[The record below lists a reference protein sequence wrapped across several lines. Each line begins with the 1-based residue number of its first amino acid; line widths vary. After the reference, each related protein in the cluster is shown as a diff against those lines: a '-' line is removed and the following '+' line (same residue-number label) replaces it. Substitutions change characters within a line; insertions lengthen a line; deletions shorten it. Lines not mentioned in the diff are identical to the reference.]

1 MTALTADQLID
12 LRGDLGVKITQ
23 LIGIVG
29 LPSGGTFTLSYKSQ
43 TSVAIA
49 YNADSVAVESA
60 LQALSTVG
68 VGGALVTGASGGPFT
83 VKISDDDG
91 TAIVAD
97 GTLLTGG
104 TTPTVRVV
112 VNVVF
117 TDTRLNRLWTRA
129 EEDYNTTVVYALRQ
143 LLADDRLLTVYTI
156 GVDGLNKQ
164 KVFENT
170 QALLKIWEKIAGL
183 DMGELSSG
191 TISTDIDYPDF
202 SSFDEF
208 FSDPLLWSGF

>member
-1 MTALTADQLID
+1 MTVLTADQLID

-23 LIGIVG
+23 TVSVVG
-29 LPSGGTFTLSYKSQ
+29 LPSGGSFTLSYKSQ
-43 TSVAIA
+43 TSAAIA
-49 YNADSVAVESA
+49 YNADSVVVESA

-68 VGGALVTGASGGPFT
+68 IGCALVTGASGGPFT
-83 VKISDDDG
+83 VKIADDDG
-91 TAIVAD
+91 TPIVAN
-97 GTLLTGG
+97 GAALTGG

-117 TDTRLNRLWTRA
+117 TESRLNRLYERA
-129 EEDYNTTVVYALRQ
+129 GEDYDTTVVYALRQ

-170 QALLKIWEKIAGL
+170 EKLLDRWEKIAGV
-183 DMGELSSG
+183 DQSS
-191 TISTDIDYPDF
+191 ISTGTLDLGIDD
-202 SSFDEF
+202 DC
-208 FSDPLLWSGF
+208 WSEWDV

>member
-1 MTALTADQLID
+1 MTALTADQLAD

-23 LIGIVG
+23 LIAVLGF
-29 LPSGGTFTLSYKSQ
+29 PTGGTFTLSYKSQ
-43 TSVAIA
+43 TSAAIA
-49 YNADSVAVESA
+49 YNADSTTVEAA

-68 VGGALVTGASGGPFT
+68 IAGVLVTGASAGPWT
-83 VKISDDDG
+83 VKIADDDG

-97 GTLLTGG
+97 GTALTGG
-104 TTPTVRVV
+104 TTPTARVV

-117 TDTRLNRLWTRA
+117 TDTRLNRLWARA
-129 EEDYNTTVVYALRQ
+129 AEDYNTTVVYALRQ
-143 LLADDRLLTVYTI
+143 LLADDRLLTVYSI
-156 GVDGLNKQ
+156 GIDGLNKQ

-170 QALLKIWEKIAGL
+170 LELLKLWERIAGTDL
-183 DMGELSSG
+183 GSLSAG